1 MNKSFFNKSPKE
13 IFGDNPEREY
23 KRLAALCHPDLGGT
37 PELFKMLEEKYF
49 ELQNP
54 VQITFGK
61 TTFQCHKV
69 YDGDVSQIFESGIDT
84 LLKVSKHS
92 SVNKFLSSEY
102 EITKELGKNSFYSK
116 YLQSFRDKFEVKEG
130 SGKNT
135 VLILNREK
143 ERLYSLAEVLE
154 KHGPLDYR
162 DAAWMLNRV
171 MDILFYVH
179 ASGFTHN
186 NITPE
191 NILINPENHGGKLIG
206 FTAATKCG
214 LPPNFLTKKYVGAGY
229 YPPEIESKKNGGK
242 SSDIYMLG
250 KLAQKLIRNT
260 DEIYHWFNVCFLPEK
275 LRPDN
280 IHTFQ
285 ESFVKILEK
294 YAGPKKFR
302 VFSM

>member
-1 MNKSFFNKSPKE
+1 MDKSFFNKTPKE

-23 KRLAALCHPDLGGT
+23 KRLATLCHPDLGGS
-37 PELFKMLEEKYF
+37 PELFKLLEEKWF
-49 ELQNP
+49 EFQNP
-54 VQITFGK
+54 IQITFGK

-69 YDGDVSQIFESGIDT
+69 YDGDVSQIFESGTDAF
-84 LLKVSKHS
+84 LKVSKHP
-92 SVNKFLSSEY
+92 SVNKFLTSEY
-102 EITKELGKNSFYSK
+102 EITNELCKHPFYSK
-116 YLQSFRDKFEVKEG
+116 YLQSFKDKFEVKEG

-135 VLILNREK
+135 VLLLNREK
-143 ERLYSLAEVLE
+143 ERLYSVAEILE
-154 KHGPLDYR
+154 KHGPLDFR

-171 MDILFYVH
+171 MDILLYVH
-179 ASGFTHN
+179 VSGFSHN

-191 NILINPENHGGKLIG
+191 NVLVRCSDHGGKLVG

-214 LPPNFLTKKYVGAGY
+214 SPPNFLTKKYVGTGY
-229 YPPEIESKKNGGK
+229 YPPELESKKSGGK

-250 KLAQKLIRNT
+250 KLAQKMIRKT
-260 DEIYHWFNVCFLPEK
+260 DEIYHWFDVCFLPEK
-275 LRPDN
+275 LRPDY